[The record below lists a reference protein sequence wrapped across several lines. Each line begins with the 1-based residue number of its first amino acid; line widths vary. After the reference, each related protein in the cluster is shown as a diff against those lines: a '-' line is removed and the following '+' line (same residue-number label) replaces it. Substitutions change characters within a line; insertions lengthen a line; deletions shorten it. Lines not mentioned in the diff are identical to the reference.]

1 MAESKRVIF
10 RTTGPDRTA
19 SVAALT
25 TAAGAVACGVC
36 CVLPFA
42 VPAVAAAGAG
52 SLLAWFGEAHSWAT
66 ALAGLIVSGAW
77 VSIGLQSR
85 QAARRPSSATLYTVA
100 LATAVLVLAVL
111 VLAVLWPRI
120 EPHVIR
126 ALTQR

>member
-1 MAESKRVIF
+1 MAESQRIVL
-10 RTTGPDRTA
+10 RATGPERTA

-42 VPAVAAAGAG
+42 FPAVAAAGTG

-66 ALAGLIVSGAW
+66 ALAGVIVAGAW
-77 VSIGLQSR
+77 ISIGLQSR
-85 QAARRPSSATLYTVA
+85 RARRRPSGATLYTMA
-100 LATAVLVLAVL
+100 LASAVL
-111 VLAVLWPRI
+111 VLAVLWPCI

-126 ALTQR
+126 AVTHR